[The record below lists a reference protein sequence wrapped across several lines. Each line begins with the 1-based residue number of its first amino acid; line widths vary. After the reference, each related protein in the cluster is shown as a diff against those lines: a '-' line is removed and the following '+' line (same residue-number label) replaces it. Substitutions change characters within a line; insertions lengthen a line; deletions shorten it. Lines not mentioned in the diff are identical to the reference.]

1 MTIPSFQPIQQQ
13 QVPAQINPLVLKQGQ
28 VFHGKIKQ
36 LYPNEMAEIQIGE
49 HRLIAKL
56 ETPLKAGDS
65 HYFQVMSTSPQT
77 ELKVVTGPMTK
88 EFVNVQQLIETL
100 HLPKSPEM
108 QQLLT
113 HFIKHQLP
121 IVKEQILQ
129 SEIWLKN
136 LPDGVTKQ
144 EALQTLQKMM
154 ELKIP
159 FSEVTFKALLLG
171 SKTSGISNNLEQLTQ
186 LLQQNHL
193 ISPQIKENLLNA
205 LQSIAKPFE
214 AETAGM
220 MIARSVQILLQSDG
234 QETKQLEALN
244 ILKEAN
250 ILPKDATLNN
260 WLNTATL
267 SSRNETA
274 GFFVRQ
280 LQSSSTVS
288 IAQTIQQIT
297 HWIKGEVTLTEQ
309 QKNTIHELLKS
320 FENTNHVE
328 QLAKQLHVQLLKA
341 FSEQTVNRLFLN
353 EDGVSPKEHLLSLLK
368 QEMTIKSDMEFIQMA
383 KAFQASKEPST
394 QVMMAE
400 SQAILESSLNSQGIQ
415 KAIQQILIRLGLSY
429 EAALNKGED
438 VTNLI
443 QSIKPQLLSLIQ
455 DEKASTELK
464 NSAEMVLARLN
475 GMQLLSGET
484 GHQHQIIM
492 QLPLQFLGKHVD
504 ATIQWNGRMKKD
516 GKIDSNYARILFYL
530 NLEALKETV
539 IDMQVQNRI
548 VSIYVYNELEGL
560 DVLAEPLKKALKVG
574 LEEKN
579 YHLSG
584 VLIKPYKKTL
594 QKNLEKNIEKLNDRG
609 AVQRGVDIRV

>member
-13 QVPAQINPLVLKQGQ
+13 QVSAQINPLVLKQGQ

-36 LYPNEMAEIQIGE
+36 LYPNQMAEIQIGE

-56 ETPLKAGDS
+56 ETPLKVGDS
-65 HYFQVMSTSPQT
+65 HFFQVMSTSPQT

-121 IVKEQILQ
+121 IVKEQLLQ

-214 AETAGM
+214 AETAGT

-309 QKNTIHELLKS
+309 QKNTILELLKS

-341 FSEQTVNRLFLN
+341 FSEQAVNRLFFN
-353 EDGVSPKEHLLSLLK
+353 EDGISPKEHLLSLLK
-368 QEMTIKSDMEFIQMA
+368 QEMSIKSDMEFIQMA

-415 KAIQQILIRLGLSY
+415 KAIQHILIRLGLSY

-455 DEKASTELK
+455 DENASTELK

-530 NLEALKETV
+530 NMEVLKETV

-584 VLIKPYKKTL
+584 VMIKPYKKTL

>member
-13 QVPAQINPLVLKQGQ
+13 QVSAQINPLVLKQGQ

-36 LYPNEMAEIQIGE
+36 LYPNQMAEIQIGE

-328 QLAKQLHVQLLKA
+328 QLAKQLHVQLLKV

-455 DEKASTELK
+455 DENASTELK

-560 DVLAEPLKKALKVG
+560 DVLAEPLKKALKEG

-594 QKNLEKNIEKLNDRG
+594 QKNLEKNIEKLNDKG

>member
-13 QVPAQINPLVLKQGQ
+13 QVSAQINPLVLKQGQ

-36 LYPNEMAEIQIGE
+36 LYPNQMAEIQIGE

-121 IVKEQILQ
+121 IVKEQLLQ

>member
-13 QVPAQINPLVLKQGQ
+13 QVSAQINPLVLKQGQ

-36 LYPNEMAEIQIGE
+36 LYPNQMAEIQIGE

-429 EAALNKGED
+429 EVALNKGED

-584 VLIKPYKKTL
+584 VLIKSYKKTL
-594 QKNLEKNIEKLNDRG
+594 QKNLEKNIEKLNDKG

>member
-13 QVPAQINPLVLKQGQ
+13 QVSAQINPLVLKQGQ

-36 LYPNEMAEIQIGE
+36 LYPNQMAEIQIGE

-129 SEIWLKN
+129 SDIWLKN

>member
-13 QVPAQINPLVLKQGQ
+13 QVSAQINPLVLKQGQ

-36 LYPNEMAEIQIGE
+36 LYPNQMAEIQIGE

-129 SEIWLKN
+129 SDIWLKH

>member
-36 LYPNEMAEIQIGE
+36 LYPNQMAEIQIGE

-594 QKNLEKNIEKLNDRG
+594 QKNLEENIEKLNDRG